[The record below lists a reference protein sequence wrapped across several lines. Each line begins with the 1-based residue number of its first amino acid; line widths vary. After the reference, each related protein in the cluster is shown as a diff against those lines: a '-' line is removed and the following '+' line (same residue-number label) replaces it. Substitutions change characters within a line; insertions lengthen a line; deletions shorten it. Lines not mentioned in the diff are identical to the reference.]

1 MGENVAGE
9 TPYRKGLTRTT
20 PCGFFSFRKQAQTVG
35 LLSTTWSASMGRAHR
50 PAGRSRIETSLMFHL
65 SPLHHFPPPI
75 GGSPSVETEAQ
86 LLALL
91 GKEAGGRWPGGR

>member
-1 MGENVAGE
+1 MGENVAGK

-35 LLSTTWSASMGRAHR
+35 LLSTWSASMGRAHR

-91 GKEAGGRWPGGR
+91 GKEAGGRWPGGW